1 MLPPGLLKARAD
13 TSDLAVNLTWGS
25 GSSPD
30 PIIGYR
36 IQKKN
41 GLPTDTSNY
50 VTIAETNSSTFSFID
65 EGVELNKI
73 YTYHISTLSG
83 PSGGSSIFSNEATAY
98 VPPVV
103 PVELL
108 SFTSSVIDNDITLHW
123 STATEINNSG
133 FEIEREQVSSPQSS
147 VSNGGWQ
154 TIGFI
159 PGHGTTSEKQS
170 YSFKDENLSSGK
182 YLYRLKQIDYDG
194 SFEYSNT
201 IEVEIT
207 SPLEFSLEQNYPNP
221 FNPTTKI
228 SYSIPV
234 NSFVQLKIYDLLGGE
249 VAILVNEEKQAGV
262 YEVEFNPQQIMNN
275 KQLTSGIYFYQLR
288 SGFFIQTKK
297 LVLVK

>member
-1 MLPPGLLKARAD
+1 MSQRVD
-13 TSDLAVNLTWGS
+13 LTWGS
-25 GSSPD
+25 GFAPD
-30 PIIGYR
+30 PISGYR
-36 IQKKN
+36 IQRKN
-41 GLPTDTSNY
+41 GLPTDTASY
-50 VTIAETNSSTFSFID
+50 STIGQTDGTTYHYSDVNVD
-65 EGVELNKI
+65 LNQD
-73 YTYHISTLSG
+73 YTYRIQTVVFYYSTAW
-83 PSGGSSIFSNEATAY
+83 SNEATAY

-108 SFTSSVIDNDITLHW
+108 SFTSSVIDNDVTLLW
-123 STATEINNSG
+123 TTATEINNSG
-133 FEIEREQVSSPQSS
+133 FEIEREQVSRPQSS

-154 TIGFI
+154 TIGSI
-159 PGHGTTSEKQS
+159 HGHGTTSEKQS

-207 SPLEFSLEQNYPNP
+207 APLEFSLEQNYPNP

-262 YEVEFNPQQIMNN
+262 YEVEFNAQQIMNN